1 MPCST
6 NCIRTDLTT
15 DETDAVI
22 GLCSVAMD
30 ESPFVPLSQM
40 DEPMFEAA
48 EDGEEEDGEEED
60 GEEEDGEEDVG
71 EEEDGEEEDGEYTC
85 SDSDSLIS
93 VDEEDDE
100 DLNVEGIE
108 DIPQHERVSKA
119 LEDYDLEDEFFSES
133 DLQGWKEKEKR
144 LVDRF
149 KRGYYRCKQKN
160 DAVYRE
166 ICEIYKEYITEH
178 YLQQLAHPY

>member
-6 NCIRTDLTT
+6 NFIRTDLTN

-30 ESPFVPLSQM
+30 ESAIVPLSQM
-40 DEPMFEAA
+40 DEPMFETA
-48 EDGEEEDGEEED
+48 EDGEEGDDEEEDGEEED
-60 GEEEDGEEDVG
+60 GES
-71 EEEDGEEEDGEYTC
+71 YTC
-85 SDSDSLIS
+85 SDSDSLVS
-93 VDEEDDE
+93 VDEQDDE
-100 DLNVEGIE
+100 DLNVEAID

-149 KRGYYRCKQKN
+149 KRGYNRCKQKN
-160 DAVYRE
+160 DAIKRE
-166 ICEIYKEYITEH
+166 ICEI
-178 YLQQLAHPY
+178 